1 MAKGDLQYNVGFDV
15 DLAEIQRLQAA
26 LATGGANAAKQFNAA
41 LGGTVTKQV
50 VFETRADA
58 NGIKRLVAVEKE
70 RLSVAD
76 AYINKLNQINKT
88 QEGSVTS
95 LRQQV
100 NQAKQARDEIAKYE
114 QKVGALGGRVNSIT
128 SAWAAQNGKVQ
139 QLQRSLDQANASG
152 FWDKVKTD
160 LNAKGLFNFANGLT
174 EITVGLQSASII
186 VGQVIGS
193 VNGLINALGDLQS
206 FGLAF
211 EAVGQGAGGAGIAL
225 AESSRIALGLGVD
238 LKTVRQG
245 FQQLTPVILNTGGTI
260 GDVSNIVEALSSR
273 FAAFG
278 ISGDR
283 ARRVTNGIIQ
293 AFAKGKLQA
302 EELTQQISEAD
313 PAFKTDFARA
323 LKVTVAQL
331 EELVKAGEITGEVLL
346 ENLPEVGKSELLF
359 GRLGTSAVDAADSLL
374 TTGTTVDQVRAKL
387 STIGQLSFEEFAKSI
402 EPVLFGF
409 LRFGAVITDSL
420 ARISKLQ
427 GIDALGA
434 VGGKLLESFGR
445 LAEAFLSTAEAG
457 LIIVDV
463 VAKVAAV
470 FASVPGATDI
480 VAVAIAGKLIAPL
493 ANLKT
498 AFGKSIGDATI
509 WGRSIRAAT
518 TFSGLSQAVSGIRSS
533 IGGLFTGAKSSRE
546 ALVQL
551 NAEQTRLAAK
561 SALTQAAIGRVTSRL
576 EGYKGVVAGLRNLP
590 NFGGDPTIQR
600 SVDNYTKKIAQA
612 ERQLNS
618 LQTAL
623 GVVSTAQ
630 DANSARIQDATQ
642 KTNIFQRS
650 INGLRGTFNA
660 VGNAGARF
668 VTLLGPL
675 GTALAAIAVFTSAY
689 RNATQ
694 GANAILDE
702 SKGRVEALSA
712 ALRDLNG
719 ETIDQKEPLT
729 GLALA
734 WQQFSFLVLDA
745 VNTAKGALDKL
756 FEGFDPKAK
765 KAATGIAGVIDQV
778 GRFLAVAGTG
788 AVVGAL
794 IFGGLSGGAL
804 APVGAAIGTVVA
816 SIAAFV
822 AGGGEAAAQTRKLQ
836 GEVAAAGTA
845 IENEANAIRGLL
857 AGITEGG
864 TVKIDINNAGALAA
878 FRQAETALG
887 LLRKNIDGLKGQKVR
902 LEYEASTQKPGQEFL
917 DAFAAVQVAQKR
929 YEATSARIREL
940 QKQGIKPP
948 AGLINEWNKQNMAV
962 VKLRGALEE
971 LKKADPGS
979 ARYLELQT
987 QIKNLNREVN
997 ESEAIFK
1004 AAQADYDALAA
1015 ASGLLTS
1022 EQKKTIPTIA
1032 GLNEKLKALQTT
1044 LETDINPKTNPAKWK
1059 EVSGAIAQTTV
1070 ALSKLQDEATSSV
1083 SNELAFT
1090 IKTKIQKEEI
1100 EKSVANVERYL
1111 QALESRVT
1119 VLGIESPQIKLVIK
1133 DIEDARF
1140 QLDKIN
1146 GQKATIEIAVL
1157 EANGAEST
1165 VGTLGEIGRFIQALE
1180 NKKISLGIGSSEI
1193 DAVIQKQE
1201 EAQIRQNLGA
1211 QSSAQLERLLLD
1223 ERKRGLDE
1231 YVSAEK
1237 QAISDRKTALQEELA
1252 SVNRIAQARIES
1264 IRELGPAESALA
1276 AARVKDLQQQA
1287 GKRGREGLEAS
1298 AQLERLRREEQIARI
1313 TEEAKKKEQAI
1324 NAQIAAEDKKEKEI
1338 DRAARDESLKIER
1351 ELLKIAQEERKLRT
1365 DVAND
1370 ILKARRGDGET
1381 PTAATGDV
1389 LLDIQLAET
1398 STENISKNLGNAGP
1412 ALSGATEPAQVLA
1425 SSLSDAALDAERISD
1440 AITGLDGLIVS
1451 VNVTGIPGL
1460 WSGGP
1465 TQAGQTYQVNELG
1478 QEGFLSAG
1486 GSLRPINKPKN
1497 ALWRAPSSGTV
1508 IPAHIW
1514 SGLDVPT
1521 GGVRTDA
1528 RPMAAGSGGNGLQR
1542 VVRAIQ
1548 SSLTQPRESNQAVH
1562 ELTAVQACQAIEIGK
1577 LSRAVNRLAD
1587 KDHSVN
1593 VSVRNTGSSASIEAL
1608 NRIL

>member
-1 MAKGDLQYNVGFDV
+1 VAKGDLEYNVGLNV
-15 DLAEIQRLQAA
+15 DLADIQRLAAA
-26 LATGGANAAKQFNAA
+26 LATGGVNAARAFNAA
-41 LGGTVTKQV
+41 LGGTVTKQI
-50 VFETRADA
+50 VFETRADD

-76 AYINKLNQINKT
+76 AYINKLNQIGKI
-88 QEGSVTS
+88 QEGSATS

-100 NQAKQARDEIAKYE
+100 NQAKQARDEIARYE
-114 QKVGALGGRVNSIT
+114 QKVGVLGGKVNSIT
-128 SAWAAQNGKVQ
+128 PAWAAQNAKLQ
-139 QLQRSLDQANASG
+139 ELQRSLDKANASG
-152 FWDKVKTD
+152 FWAKVKTD
-160 LNAKGLFNFANGLT
+160 FNAQGLFNFANGLT

-313 PAFKTDFARA
+313 PAFKTDFAGA

-331 EELVKAGEITGEVLL
+331 EELVKAGEVTGEVLL
-346 ENLPEVGKSELLF
+346 KYLPEVGRSELLF
-359 GRLGTSAVDAADSLL
+359 GRLGTSAVDAADSLR

-387 STIGQLSFEEFAKSI
+387 STISQLSFEEFAKSI

-434 VGGKLLESFGR
+434 VGGKLLESFSR
-445 LAEAFLSTAEAG
+445 LAEALLSTAEAG

-463 VAKVAAV
+463 VAKIAAA
-470 FASVPGATDI
+470 FASVPGVTDI

-493 ANLKT
+493 ASLKA

-509 WGRSIRAAT
+509 WGRSIRAVT
-518 TFSGLSQAVSGIRSS
+518 TFPGLKQAFSDIRSS
-533 IGGLFTGAKSSRE
+533 IGNLFTGANSSSA
-546 ALVQL
+546 ALAKL
-551 NAEQTRLAAK
+551 NTEQTKLAAK
-561 SALTQAAIGRVTSRL
+561 SAMTQAAIGRVTSKL
-576 EGYKGVVAGLRNLP
+576 EGYKSVVAGLRNLP

-600 SVDNYTKKIAQA
+600 SVDNYTKKIIQA
-612 ERQLNS
+612 RTQLGILQNS
-618 LQTAL
+618 LGQVT
-623 GVVSTAQ
+623 GAQ
-630 DANSARIQDATQ
+630 DANSAAITAATT

-689 RNATQ
+689 RTATQ
-694 GANAILDE
+694 SSNAILEE
-702 SKGRVEALSA
+702 SKGRVDALKA
-712 ALRDLNG
+712 ALKDLGG
-719 ETIDQKEPLT
+719 ETGRQKEPVT
-729 GLALA
+729 GLALV

-745 VNTAKGALDKL
+745 VNTTKSVLDNLFKGFA
-756 FEGFDPKAK
+756 PKAK
-765 KAATGIAGVIDQV
+765 EAATGIAGVIDQV

-788 AVVGAL
+788 ALAGAL
-794 IFGGLSGGAL
+794 IFGGLSGGTL

-816 SIAAFV
+816 SIAAFA
-822 AGGGEAAAQTRKLQ
+822 AGAGEASVQTRKLQ

-857 AGITEGG
+857 AGITKGG
-864 TVKIDINNAGALAA
+864 TIKIDINNAGALAA
-878 FRQAETALG
+878 FRQAETALDS
-887 LLRKNIDGLKGQKVR
+887 LKKNIDGLKNQKIR
-902 LEYEASTQKPGQEFL
+902 LQYEASTQKPGQEFL
-917 DAFAAVQVAQKR
+917 DAYAAVEKAQLRVA
-929 YEATSARIREL
+929 ATSAEIQRL
-940 QKQGIKPP
+940 QKAGISRPP
-948 AGLINEWNKQNMAV
+948 SLINQWQREQVAV
-962 VKLRGALEE
+962 VRLRDALEE
-971 LKKADPGS
+971 LKKADPDSG
-979 ARYLELQT
+979 RYLELQT
-987 QIKNLNREVN
+987 QVKNLNREIS

-1004 AAQADYDALAA
+1004 AAQAEYDALAV

-1044 LETDINPKTNPAKWK
+1044 LETDINPNSNPEKWR
-1059 EVSGAIAQTTV
+1059 EVSAAIGRTTV
-1070 ALSKLQDEATSSV
+1070 ELTNLQDKADDSTG
-1083 SNELAFT
+1083 NEIIYT
-1090 IKTKIQKEEI
+1090 IKTKINSREI
-1100 EKSVANVERYL
+1100 ANSLANAQRLV
-1111 QALESRVT
+1111 QALEQRAT
-1119 VLGIESPQIKLVIK
+1119 VVDISSPSLPNVLRDLFNAKS
-1133 DIEDARF
+1133 
-1140 QLDKIN
+1140 QLDQLNGRRAEITISIIEQSLGGNLTAASLSQLDLYLQQLEQRKVTIPISSQGIDEVIVKIN
-1146 GQKATIEIAVL
+1146 EVSALRDA
-1157 EANGAEST
+1157 AN
-1165 VGTLGEIGRFIQALE
+1165 
-1180 NKKISLGIGSSEI
+1180 K
-1193 DAVIQKQE
+1193 
-1201 EAQIRQNLGA
+1201 
-1211 QSSAQLERLLLD
+1211 SSAELERTLTQQIFS
-1223 ERKRGLDE
+1223 ERAQRIRE
-1231 YVSAEK
+1231 EQS
-1237 QAISDRKTALQEELA
+1237 LQNEVFNE
-1252 SVNRIAQARIES
+1252 RIARLQ
-1264 IRELGPAESALA
+1264 ELGPAEQALA
-1276 AARVKDLQQQA
+1276 KL
-1287 GKRGREGLEAS
+1287 REDELRERASSGDLEAT
-1298 AQLERLRREEQIARI
+1298 AQLERIERQKEIKRLTDEQKANEKKVENELKQIADQER
-1313 TEEAKKKEQAI
+1313 K
-1324 NAQIAAEDKKEKEI
+1324 AQE
-1338 DRAARDESLKIER
+1338 AARKVELEAAQKILE
-1351 ELLKIAQEERKLRT
+1351 
-1365 DVAND
+1365 
-1370 ILKARRGDGET
+1370 ARRGGK
-1381 PTAATGDV
+1381 
-1389 LLDIQLAET
+1389 LLLEE
-1398 STENISKNLGNAGP
+1398 SL
-1412 ALSGATEPAQVLA
+1412 EPAKGIA
-1425 SSLSDAALDAERISD
+1425 SQLGQAAIDAERIAAAFKSLNGFT
-1440 AITGLDGLIVS
+1440 AQVK
-1451 VNVTGIPGL
+1451 VTSSPSR
-1460 WSGGP
+1460 WTGGP

-1521 GGVRTDA
+1521 GGVRTNV

-1548 SSLTQPRESNQAVH
+1548 SSLTQPRESNQAMH
-1562 ELTAVQACQAIEIGK
+1562 ELTAVQARQAIEIGK
-1577 LSRAVNRLAD
+1577 LSRAVNKLAD
-1587 KDHSVN
+1587 KDHNVN
-1593 VSVRNTGSSASIEAL
+1593 VSVRNTGGTAYLQAL
-1608 NRIL
+1608 NRSL